1 MSTLYLGRIIIDL
14 ATSWIGAVGIE
25 TVLGLP
31 YTVEHIT
38 LHSPGTIN
46 MFEILPATVAE
57 TEVSSGAE
65 TGSSL
70 DA

>member
-1 MSTLYLGRIIIDL
+1 MSTLYLGHIIIDL

-25 TVLGLP
+25 TVLGLSH
-31 YTVEHIT
+31 TVEHIT

-57 TEVSSGAE
+57 TEASSGAE